1 MLSRSSLWQPR
12 PEDLIFLSFTKCPH
26 YTGTSSHK
34 HKYKLLS
41 PPPVLFVT
49 CSLHSTANRKSS
61 WQNLCPWHTD
71 HHHWF
76 GDRTLWKSL
85 SLLPEKP
92 LLLTCLSSACA
103 LTSALMESSIG
114 FGSSSWSKF
123 SWSGELLLELL
134 SSRAW
139 SHWPSCWSSTDEWG
153 EAGKGWSTERG
164 ATGDGAQGGGA
175 GGNVVVHGY
184 EEGG

>member
-12 PEDLIFLSFTKCPH
+12 PEDLTFLSFTKCPQC
-26 YTGTSSHK
+26 TGTSSHK

-41 PPPVLFVT
+41 PLPVLFVT
-49 CSLHSTANRKSS
+49 CSLHSTAKRKSS
-61 WQNLCPWHTD
+61 QQNLCPWHTD
-71 HHHWF
+71 HHHCFWWHN
-76 GDRTLWKSL
+76 TVKVSSLHKKS
-85 SLLPEKP
+85 
-92 LLLTCLSSACA
+92 LLLTHLSSACG
-103 LTSALMESSIG
+103 LTSALRESSIG

-123 SWSGELLLELL
+123 SWSGELLRELL
-134 SSRAW
+134 SSRAC

-153 EAGKGWSTERG
+153 EAGKGWSTDCA

-175 GGNVVVHGY
+175 GGSVVHGY